1 MGSLLSNRNV
11 VGAAVAVSLLGAL
24 GVSFPQMGLVL
35 VVLGMVGGFIAGPND
50 QTRLFLTALVLNYM
64 GDALDAVPFLGVYV
78 TGMNE
83 GLATVTAAAAVM
95 IVIMNIKNRVMGG

>member
-11 VGAAVAVSLLGAL
+11 VAAAVVVSLAGAF
-24 GVSFPQMGLVL
+24 GVSFPYMGLVL
-35 VVLGMVGGFIAGPND
+35 VVLGMVGGYNAGPND

-64 GDALDAVPFLGVYV
+64 GDALDGIPAVGGYL

-83 GLATVTAAAAVM
+83 GLAAVTAAAAVV
-95 IVIMNIKNRVMGG
+95 IVFMNIKNRVMG